1 MNYRDDAEKLCGS
14 SPKVAREVADFRGV
28 SDVMTWMQTTGRTK
42 AQVDIIG
49 QDEFHYDFLVELGE
63 RGEWVAFGIT

>member
-1 MNYRDDAEKLCGS
+1 MNYQEDVEKLLTS
-14 SPKVAREVADFRGV
+14 NPKVGREVGDFRGV

-49 QDEFHYDFLVELGE
+49 QDEFHYDFLVELAE
-63 RGEWVAFGIT
+63 LGEWVAFGIT